1 MPIGVLS
8 SYVLFLIK
16 KGTFQ
21 YFSVLKNL
29 HGIAFLYNF
38 AAEKR

>member
-1 MPIGVLS
+1 MLNYSVAELR
-8 SYVLFLIK
+8 IK